1 MLSCIAFLCFCGV
14 CVHLSCAL
22 DYPSLLMCVAVLARE
37 AHEAMLVASVDAAV
51 AAHASAPSA
60 AGDAPPAPPSPHEDD
75 HASQ

>member
-37 AHEAMLVASVDAAV
+37 AHAAMLIAAV
-51 AAHASAPSA
+51 DEVEASWSSSAPSA
-60 AGDAPPAPPSPHEDD
+60 AGDAPPGPQSPRED
-75 HASQ
+75 